1 MAHSPTVTATQKARQ
16 GDVLFRLVPRSAMPA
31 DARKATLVDGK
42 YVAAHSETGHHHVV
56 DPTEAVLYETAD
68 PFVAYLVLDDGVSA
82 ATSVHQKTGEHVHGP
97 VNLLSRGSDWVW
109 QVRRQR
115 EWLPEGLRAA
125 AD

>member
-1 MAHSPTVTATQKARQ
+1 MHSESKTYQFKGPQ
-16 GDVLFRLVPRSAMPA
+16 GDVLFRLVPRSTMPA
-31 DARKATLVDGK
+31 DARQAALVAGK

-56 DPTEAVLYETAD
+56 DPTEAVLYETSD

-97 VNLLSRGSDWVW
+97 VNLLNKGSDWVW

-115 EWLPEGLRAA
+115 EWQPEGLRAA